1 MGPSEQKGFSLEGG
15 ECPYGLFS
23 MLWYKVYISVPAW
36 TNYLGLS
43 FYFYHQISFKTINS
57 GEGDI
62 MVLYKVTVCVLIL
75 YISESFQFSVVGEIA
90 T

>member
-1 MGPSEQKGFSLEGG
+1 MVYFSCFGTK
-15 ECPYGLFS
+15 C
-23 MLWYKVYISVPAW
+23 ISLCQ
-36 TNYLGLS
+36 LGLIILVCH
-43 FYFYHQISFKTINS
+43 FIFYHQISFKTINS